1 MVQALTSP
9 RRVVLPLFVLALLA
23 GCGGAAVRDVYFSL
37 RPEPVVVP
45 SGAPIP
51 GTLRISPL
59 AARGFI
65 GGSRIVY
72 RTADEPLE
80 VQRYN
85 ELLWEEVPAR
95 AIADEL
101 LAAMRAARA
110 FDSVVT
116 AGDPARATYL
126 LSGEV
131 TRFEHRPT
139 DQPPGVSAELTLALV
154 AARSRELL
162 VSKTYAGFEPT
173 GNAAGEPVT
182 PQAMAAAFNRLTGR
196 LVGEVVGDVQRLG
209 PKLR

>member
-1 MVQALTSP
+1 MVQALTLR
-9 RRVVLPLFVLALLA
+9 RRVVLPLFVFALLA

-37 RPEPVVVP
+37 RPEPAMVP
-45 SGAPIP
+45 SGPPIS

-59 AARGFI
+59 AARGFV

-101 LAAMRAARA
+101 LAAMRAAQA

-139 DQPPGVSAELTLALV
+139 DQPPGVSAEFTLALV